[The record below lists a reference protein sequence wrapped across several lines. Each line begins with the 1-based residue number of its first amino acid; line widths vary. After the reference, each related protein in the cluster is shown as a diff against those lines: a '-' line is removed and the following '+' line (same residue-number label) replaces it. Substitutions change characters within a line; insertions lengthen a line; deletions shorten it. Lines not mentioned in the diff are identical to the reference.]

1 MKSLKSLHFYTYSK
15 YIGRDMSSNQLI
27 LLYFVLFFTSM
38 LYNYFNIL
46 CDLKNPINVASG

>member
-1 MKSLKSLHFYTYSK
+1 MKSLKSLHVYTCSK

-27 LLYFVLFFTSM
+27 LLYFVLIFTSM